1 LSTFLLALIAAGV
14 VVMATIQVAA
24 LVYAGRIAKR
34 IEELS
39 AQIERD
45 VQPIFADLRGFS
57 NDAARAMSVAASQV
71 ERLDGLLND
80 LTTRVEQTFTMV
92 QTKVLAPIREGA
104 TLIAGLR
111 ALLSVL
117 RQVSGARR
125 PPEAAVD
132 EEDALFIG

>member
-1 LSTFLLALIAAGV
+1 MSTFLLALIAAGV
-14 VVMATIQVAA
+14 VVMAAIQVAA

-34 IEELS
+34 VEQLS

-45 VQPIFADLRGFS
+45 VQPIFADLSCFS
-57 NDAARAMSVAASQV
+57 NDAARAMSMAASQF
-71 ERLDGLLND
+71 ERLDRLLND
-80 LTTRVEQTFTMV
+80 LSTRVEQTFTMV
-92 QTKVLAPIREGA
+92 QAKVLAPLREGA

-117 RQVSGARR
+117 RHVSGARR
-125 PPEAAVD
+125 PPETAVD